1 MVQRFFAYDKNC
13 IKIWC
18 KCCFAYHENCIK
30 NWCKCWV
37 AYNGPNHLLMGL
49 LVNGD
54 SSDSSPVLTF
64 LSDPLRFRDLLTQ
77 NLIEKWSVLGLDLFE
92 VVWVKFVIH
101 YLNFEISKRSLA
113 IPWSTSQNFFLK
125 VVHFVIGPFLSGLS
139 KIRHPLYING
149 SRILPLPHFWDF
161 KVIPGDSVIC

>member
-1 MVQRFFAYDKNC
+1 MFILFYFSIDKKQNR
-13 IKIWC
+13 
-18 KCCFAYHENCIK
+18 
-30 NWCKCWV
+30 
-37 AYNGPNHLLMGL
+37 L

-113 IPWSTSQNFFLK
+113 IPWSTSQIFLK
-125 VVHFVIGPFLSGLS
+125 KVFRFVIGPFLSGLS
-139 KIRHPLYING
+139 KILHPLCING
-149 SRILPLPHFWDF
+149 SSIFPLSQFWDF
-161 KVIPGDSVIC
+161 KAIPGDSMTY